1 MSVEAPVKQ
10 KKSSKSSSSSKKR
23 KLEQDVATAETVA
36 EGSSHFDV
44 DDAEPSTAV
53 AVGQRRAAV
62 NDELEPEPDAVS
74 HAEQRK
80 RRKLEKKQKVA
91 KVVEG
96 DDDDG
101 EQLGEPAAAASTST
115 PSAAVATSKDSNPE
129 KRSGHGVWVGNLSF
143 KTDGERVCPWS
154 SDVCSLAK
162 YRIRVI
168 QLRKFFA
175 PCGAITRLYM
185 PKGGQKFAQNKGFA
199 YVDFE
204 DPVGVTTAISM
215 SEQNLDGRRLLIKD
229 SKSYE
234 GRPKSVATEVVSA
247 AVTGPAGASTGDK
260 SMSKT
265 ARKILDRQKN
275 PPAPTLFVGNLGFE
289 TTVSEIVPKLRYLS
303 FLIHSSTGRY
313 D

>member
-1 MSVEAPVKQ
+1 VE
-10 KKSSKSSSSSKKR
+10 
-23 KLEQDVATAETVA
+23 
-36 EGSSHFDV
+36 
-44 DDAEPSTAV
+44 DAEPSTA
-53 AVGQRRAAV
+53 AAAEGRRRAGV

-101 EQLGEPAAAASTST
+101 EHLGEPAAAASTST
-115 PSAAVATSKDSNPE
+115 PSSATAATSKDSNTE

-143 KTDGERVCPWS
+143 KTDSERVCPWS
-154 SDVCSLAK
+154 SDVCSLAD
-162 YRIRVI
+162 YRIRVV

-199 YVDFE
+199 YIDFE

-234 GRPKSVATEVVSA
+234 GRPKSAATEAVTA
-247 AVTGPAGASTGDK
+247 AVAGPAGASTGDK

-275 PPAPTLFVGNLGFE
+275 PPAPTLFAGNLGFE
-289 TTVSEIVPKLRYLS
+289 TTVSEIFAKLPDISDPLFNRS
-303 FLIHSSTGRY
+303 I
-313 D
+313 